1 MARGVGLCAR
11 SQLFVSLL
19 LTCSSPRHCPSRPA
33 GDGPEA
39 LKPAWPIS
47 VVTAKFGQPIRDVSL
62 PLGTAIL
69 FVGSC
74 VPHWRDRLFDRSL
87 TSMSLSFDRVA
98 F

>member
-1 MARGVGLCAR
+1 M
-11 SQLFVSLL
+11 
-19 LTCSSPRHCPSRPA
+19 
-33 GDGPEA
+33 
-39 LKPAWPIS
+39 
-47 VVTAKFGQPIRDVSL
+47 VTAKFGQPIRDVSL